1 MNPGEHQSNAPQ
13 EGRAGPPDA
22 GAEAVRAIVVGPAGV
37 ESRLRRL
44 PGVTLIRTSTTLQAA
59 AEVSELAASGEDERP
74 VVFIAARADGGPEL
88 RAGLMGALR
97 ESEPRVRVVL
107 VGTNGDLEASHGA
120 TPESRYDAVIPPD
133 ADDRVLLAALGIS
146 GASPHRNIPRPEVPP
161 VAPTTTPADVPA
173 PVPVPAEP
181 VKTAPPAVTG
191 VASSPRTAWNH
202 DDDSLL
208 VRTLM
213 TGRGVLEPALGLL
226 RRRLHN
232 APITWEEGVG
242 PLEAT
247 PDQTLRG
254 ERVAVVSWRG
264 RTFGRLRGHAGPGE
278 LESAARWLASWL
290 ALHEQ
295 HAELRRCAFTDDLTG
310 AYNRRYFEH
319 YVSAV
324 IGRCRAERRS
334 LGVLLLDVD
343 DFKYFNDTYG
353 HAAGDAILQ
362 ELVRLLRAVTRSS
375 EPGGDRVCRLGGDE
389 VAVVFYHPPGTRDH
403 ESDPPTAVS
412 LLVERV
418 QRAIGEHRFP
428 KLGDEAPGRLTVS
441 GGLATYP
448 WDGRTAHELLAC
460 ADERLLRSKRE
471 GKDRITLGPQPA
483 DGRAPDQV

>member
-1 MNPGEHQSNAPQ
+1 MNLGEHQSDEPR
-13 EGRAGPPDA
+13 EGPVGPPEA
-22 GAEAVRAIVVGPAGV
+22 GAALIRAIVVGPAGV

-44 PGVTLIRTSTTLQAA
+44 PGVTLVRASTPLQAA
-59 AEVSELAASGEDERP
+59 AEVAEGAASAEGERP
-74 VVFIAARADGGPEL
+74 VVFIAARADRGPEL

-97 ESEPRVRVVL
+97 ESDPRVRVVL
-107 VGTNGDLEASHGA
+107 VGRETDLEPSHGA
-120 TPESRYDAVIPPD
+120 TPEARYDAVIPPE
-133 ADDRVLLAALGIS
+133 ADDRALLAALGLAPATPASPSPPAHSTPPTAPVMPLTPAPGEPGGAATPSDS
-146 GASPHRNIPRPEVPP
+146 GA
-161 VAPTTTPADVPA
+161 
-173 PVPVPAEP
+173 
-181 VKTAPPAVTG
+181 
-191 VASSPRTAWNH
+191 ASASRTAASL
-202 DDDSLL
+202 DDDVLL

-213 TGRGVLEPALGLL
+213 SGRSVLEPALALL

-232 APITWEEGVG
+232 APIDWEEGVG
-242 PLEAT
+242 TPEPA
-247 PDQTLRG
+247 PDQSRG
-254 ERVAVVSWRG
+254 GQRSAVVAWRG
-264 RTFGRLRGHAGPGE
+264 RTFGRLRGHAEPGE
-278 LESAARWLASWL
+278 LESAARWLAAWL

-319 YVSAV
+319 YLNAV
-324 IGRCRAERRS
+324 IARCRAERRS

-389 VAVVFYHPPGTRDH
+389 IAVVFYHPPGTRDH
-403 ESDPPTAVS
+403 ESTPPTAVS

-428 KLGDEAPGRLTVS
+428 KLGHQAPGRLTVS

-448 WDGRTAHELLAC
+448 WDGRTPAELLAC

-471 GKDRITLGPQPA
+471 GKDRITLGPPPP
-483 DGRAPDQV
+483 DGHAPDRV